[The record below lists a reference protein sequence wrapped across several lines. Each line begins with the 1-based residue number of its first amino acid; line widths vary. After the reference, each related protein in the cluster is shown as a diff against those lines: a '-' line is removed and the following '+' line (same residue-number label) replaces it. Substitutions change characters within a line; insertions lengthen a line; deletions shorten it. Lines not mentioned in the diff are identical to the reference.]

1 MVKLTEK
8 HKQIAIMAAAGV
20 MKKEIA
26 ERVGVHP
33 NTVTRVLKNPFV
45 REMIDEMQR
54 TVQRETITNL
64 VEAFN
69 EAAPAAF
76 KQLMELMQSGPPA
89 VSFRSAESILD
100 RSQTAPKRQIHAKH
114 EVGGGVV
121 HLHIGGSK
129 VRELHSIMLE
139 AADDPSEV
147 PEIPLLDD
155 NDEIVVALDKET
167 GKVLPQEERSR

>member
-8 HKQIAIMAAAGV
+8 HKQIATLAAAGV

-26 ERVGVHP
+26 ERVGVHA
-33 NTVTRVLKNPFV
+33 NTVTRVLKNP
-45 REMIDEMQR
+45 RIKEMISGMQ
-54 TVQRETITNL
+54 QRVEEETITNL
-64 VEAFN
+64 VQAFN

-76 KQLMELMQSGPPA
+76 KQLMELMTSGPPS
-89 VSFRSAESILD
+89 VSFRASESILD

-129 VRELHSIMLE
+129 LLEFRSIMLE
-139 AADDPSEV
+139 SADDPSEV
-147 PEIPLLDD
+147 PELPLLDD
-155 NDEIVVALDKET
+155 NEEYVVALDKET
-167 GKVLPQEERSR
+167 GTVLVGP

>member
-1 MVKLTEK
+1 VKLTEK
-8 HKQIAIMAAAGV
+8 HKQIATLAAAGV

-26 ERVGVHP
+26 EQVGVHA
-33 NTVTRVLKNPFV
+33 NTITRTLKRPEV
-45 REMIDEMQR
+45 RAMIDEMQK
-54 TVQRETITNL
+54 TVQQETITNL

-76 KQLMELMQSGPPA
+76 RQLTKLMTSGPPS
-89 VSFRSAESILD
+89 VSLRANESILD
-100 RSQTAPKRQIHAKH
+100 RSETAPKRQLHAKH
-114 EVGGGVV
+114 DVGGGIV

-147 PEIPLLDD
+147 PEVPMLDD
-155 NDEIVVALDKET
+155 KDEYVVALDRET
-167 GKVLPQEERSR
+167 GEVLPQEGRSR

>member
-1 MVKLTEK
+1 VKLTEK
-8 HKQIAIMAAAGV
+8 HKQIATMAAAGV

-45 REMIDEMQR
+45 REMVDEMQR
-54 TVQRETITNL
+54 TVQQETITNV

-76 KQLMELMQSGPPA
+76 QQLMKLMTSGPPS
-89 VSFRSAESILD
+89 VSFRATESILD
-100 RSQTAPKRQIHAKH
+100 RSETAPKRQLHAKH
-114 EVGGGVV
+114 DVSGGVV
-121 HLHIGGSK
+121 HLHIPASK
-129 VRELHSIMLE
+129 LLEFRSIMLE

-147 PEIPLLDD
+147 PELPLLDD
-155 NDEIVVALDKET
+155 NEELIVALDKET
-167 GKVLPQEERSR
+167 GTVLVGP